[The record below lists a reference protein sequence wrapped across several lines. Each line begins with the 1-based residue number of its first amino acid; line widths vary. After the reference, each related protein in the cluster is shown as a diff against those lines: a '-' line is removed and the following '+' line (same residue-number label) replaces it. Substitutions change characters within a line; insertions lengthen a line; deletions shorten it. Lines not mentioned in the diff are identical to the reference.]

1 MLYNTLDE
9 VIICCTRESE
19 AIVVATIST
28 GDLAEPVA
36 ELVRLVEQGMEVEIV
51 DPTGR
56 VIARIVPGDAP
67 PKTLALNNEQPDEL
81 DRLIA
86 AIAPY
91 VPPGADAVQIVRDIR
106 D

>member
-1 MLYNTLDE
+1 MT
-9 VIICCTRESE
+9 
-19 AIVVATIST
+19 TISATDLT
-28 GDLAEPVA
+28 GPLA
-36 ELVRLVEQGMEVEIV
+36 ELVRLVQQGGEVEVV
-51 DPTGR
+51 DAAGR

-67 PKTLALNNEQPDEL
+67 TNMLALSTERPDEL

-86 AIAPY
+86 AIAPH

>member
-1 MLYNTLDE
+1 M
-9 VIICCTRESE
+9 
-19 AIVVATIST
+19 ATISAR
-28 GDLAEPVA
+28 DLDDSVA
-36 ELVRLVEQGMEVEIV
+36 ELVRLVQQGGEVEIV
-51 DPTGR
+51 DASGR

-67 PKTLALNNEQPDEL
+67 TNMLALSNEEPDEL

-86 AIAPY
+86 AIAPH